1 MNMDISYSTTCF
13 GPEKAENDLLRW
25 LEIIHSTGINKVE
38 LSRKHHNL
46 GHRSE
51 QIKAL
56 GIEVWS
62 IHGTLSNF
70 AISDDPNKREQAI
83 TTEIE
88 RMRDTAIFA
97 PCPYV
102 IHYLDRFNDP
112 VYGQYFRQAIEQLIV
127 ANEEFG
133 FILAIETA
141 PYKPLENERYPDSNE
156 IADFVR
162 SFNNDQV
169 KMTIDINHS
178 NIHEDILEVCR
189 NCRGLIANIHVS
201 DNHGEYED
209 HLVPGAGIIPIK
221 AVMQELQKCDYSGP
235 CNLEFHAD
243 PVPDREFIIK
253 VNKIMADLLC

>member
-13 GPEKAENDLLRW
+13 GMETEPNDLLRW
-25 LEIIHSTGINKVE
+25 LEIIHSTGISKVE

-46 GHRSE
+46 GSRSE

-56 GIEVWS
+56 GVEVWS

-70 AISDDPNKREQAI
+70 AISNNSTERDQAI
-83 TTEIE
+83 ATEIE
-88 RMRDTAIFA
+88 RMRDTAVFA

-112 VYGQYFRQAIEQLIV
+112 VCGQYFRKAIEQLIV

-156 IADFVR
+156 IAAFVR
-162 SFNNDQV
+162 SFNNDNVQ
-169 KMTIDINHS
+169 MTIDINHS
-178 NIHEDILEVCR
+178 NIHEDILEVCH

-209 HLVPGAGIIPIK
+209 HLVPGEGIIPIK
-221 AVMQELQKCDYSGP
+221 AVMNELQKCDYTGP
-235 CNLEFHAD
+235 CNLEFHASEL
-243 PVPDREFIIK
+243 PDRNFILKINK
-253 VNKIMADLLC
+253 VMAGLLA